1 VGQNLLIGDTMSL
14 TDWIKKKAG
23 IKQEIS
29 DMNKRVN
36 KTFPTDA
43 HTNAAMNMYGV
54 LDPSQGHGMNNSQW
68 RWMDNI
74 NHPWEM
80 KPNAFYDMMY
90 TAEDMPQDTHNA
102 MWRDY
107 YTMNNLPP
115 ALNNQKNIDL
125 LIEAAKKDMSPY

>member
-1 VGQNLLIGDTMSL
+1 MSL

-29 DMNKRVN
+29 DISKRVN

-43 HTNAAMNMYGV
+43 HTHAAMNMYGV
-54 LDPSQGHGMNNSQW
+54 LDEGQGHGMNNAQW
-68 RWMDNI
+68 RWTGAP
-74 NHPWEM
+74 HPWDL

-90 TAEDMPQDTHNA
+90 TAEDMPDDTYNA

-107 YTMNNLPP
+107 YTMNNLPR

-125 LIEAAKKDMSPY
+125 LIEAANKDMSPY